1 VSLRIGDEVFAYHE
15 SQGIIGSYPITAVLV
30 HEDQLIV
37 DLIIDG
43 ESLTTTPEHP
53 FYTLA
58 GWEVAGE
65 LEVGDH
71 IWSISGEWGRVEAV
85 SVSHDPQLM
94 YNLTVDDAHTFF
106 VGEQAWL
113 VHNTCFTG
121 FSTANNPPNIRGS
134 LNTGTITPE
143 HNNLL
148 SLANFTHD
156 QIRQLRPMTGNAHTT
171 VAVATSTTGEIF
183 LFLNRTSDRTS
194 DGLDLIKLQALG
206 LTTQEIDA
214 LRTSGSIVISVPE
227 IGDVTLVSPFAPSS
241 TAVGIVPS
249 VISTTENTHAET
261 LALSYFEQNKLT
273 MNFMAVSRPPCPNSC
288 MSMMT
293 RSGVPT
299 IWSDPRGR

>member
-1 VSLRIGDEVFAYHE
+1 VGRYC
-15 SQGIIGSYPITAVLV
+15 
-30 HEDQLIV
+30 IV
-37 DLIIDG
+37 DIR
-43 ESLTTTPEHP
+43 
-53 FYTLA
+53 A
-58 GWEVAGE
+58 WEGAGE

-183 LFLNRTSDRTS
+183 LFLNRTSDRTP
-194 DGLDLIKLQALG
+194 DGLDLVKLQALG

-227 IGDVTLVSPFAPSS
+227 IGNVTLVSPFAPSP
-241 TAVGIVPS
+241 TTVGITVPS
-249 VISTTENTHAET
+249 AIATTLTVPNTHSET
-261 LALSYFEQNKLT
+261 LALSYFAQNKLT
-273 MNFMAVSRPPCPNSC
+273 MNFIAVSRPPCPNSC
-288 MSMMT
+288 MGMMT